1 MQCLE
6 DGATSISSRMEAA
19 NAACYTAVRSAF
31 RRYFSHLIPTKSADL
46 LRSASSATLQ
56 FTVANARG
64 GGVARSAQELSGG
77 QQSLLGLA
85 FVFALSAYH
94 SAPLYLLD
102 EVSVILTTTAATADG
117 TTAIATC
124 QACIHSQSNSLAL
137 PMTTSVINYSRHHV
151 LQEYIVPPLKAVD
164 AALDAA
170 NTQRVAELI
179 PQVFAGAQAL
189 CVSHHSVTQMQAAHR
204 ITVAMQNGAS
214 TVVA

>member
-102 EVSVILTTTAATADG
+102 E
-117 TTAIATC
+117 
-124 QACIHSQSNSLAL
+124 
-137 PMTTSVINYSRHHV
+137 
-151 LQEYIVPPLKAVD
+151 
-164 AALDAA
+164 
-170 NTQRVAELI
+170 
-179 PQVFAGAQAL
+179 
-189 CVSHHSVTQMQAAHR
+189 
-204 ITVAMQNGAS
+204 
-214 TVVA
+214 

>member
-1 MQCLE
+1 
-6 DGATSISSRMEAA
+6 MEAA

-64 GGVARSAQELSGG
+64 SGAARSAQELSGG

-102 EVSVILTTTAATADG
+102 EVSVILTAATD
-117 TTAIATC
+117 TTDVSTSAIVTAM
-124 QACIHSQSNSLAL
+124 L
-137 PMTTSVINYSRHHV
+137 PQWCRN
-151 LQEYIVPPLKAVD
+151 
-164 AALDAA
+164 
-170 NTQRVAELI
+170 
-179 PQVFAGAQAL
+179 
-189 CVSHHSVTQMQAAHR
+189 C
-204 ITVAMQNGAS
+204 
-214 TVVA
+214 

>member
-6 DGATSISSRMEAA
+6 DGASSISSRMEAA

-46 LRSASSATLQ
+46 PRSASSATLQ

-64 GGVARSAQELSGG
+64 GGAARSAQELSGG

-102 EVSVILTTTAATADG
+102 EVSA
-117 TTAIATC
+117 
-124 QACIHSQSNSLAL
+124 SQPLL
-137 PMTTSVINYSRHHV
+137 LLLLLLQLV
-151 LQEYIVPPLKAVD
+151 LQQL
-164 AALDAA
+164 L
-170 NTQRVAELI
+170 L
-179 PQVFAGAQAL
+179 L
-189 CVSHHSVTQMQAAHR
+189 C
-204 ITVAMQNGAS
+204 
-214 TVVA
+214 